1 MALKQ
6 KFTFLIVFAI
16 SIFSC
21 FCFDFGSGQNP
32 FDVSSLLFD
41 KEGAFVISQTINC
54 TEDRIEINYVVKN
67 STDLEMIVPAKFEC
81 APLGDQRSAND
92 IAIPYGFK
100 ILINGKDAKFTVYNG
115 YAQIKNYYENNSY
128 DKKSEIHFNMT
139 IPSKEKIVVK
149 VSYQNLQNAGT
160 NQTGTNFKYLI
171 KLQKNKNNEPID
183 YDFSYTS
190 SKDSEAYIENII
202 IFDGND
208 DIYPE
213 LNYNIERSFSA
224 GNVWSF
230 NIVGHAFESDNMYVF
245 MGLTYYDLSADSTDI
260 RIYSHNNTRTIYFK
274 DRNLTQEPIEQKEL
288 FFLSNEQLRLLR
300 NAFYAI
306 HGYHFKSHGLQNYF
320 TKFMWYKVNPN
331 FSESDFNE
339 TERKNIALI
348 RKMENMKTP
357 LSFSDYLNGGTHE
370 KNEKNAQ

>member
-1 MALKQ
+1 MYGIKT
-6 KFTFLIVFAI
+6 KCTFLMVCAVA
-16 SIFSC
+16 IFSC
-21 FCFDFGSGQNP
+21 FGFDSESGLNP

-41 KEGAFVISQTINC
+41 KEGVFVISQTINC
-54 TEDRIEINYVVKN
+54 TEDSIEINYVVKN
-67 STDLEMIVPAKFEC
+67 LTDFGITVPAKFEC

-100 ILINGKDAKFTVYNG
+100 ILINGKDAKFAVYNDNS
-115 YAQIKNYYENNSY
+115 QVKKYYENNFY

-139 IPSKEKIVVK
+139 IPSKETVSVK

-171 KLQKNKNNEPID
+171 KLHKNKNNEPID

-202 IFDGND
+202 IFDNND
-208 DIYPE
+208 DTYPE

-230 NIVGHAFESDNMYVF
+230 NIVGHVFESDNMYVF
-245 MGLTYYDLSADSTDI
+245 IGLTYYDLSADSTDI
-260 RIYSHNNTRTIYFK
+260 RIYSHNNTKTIYFK
-274 DRNLTQEPIEQKEL
+274 DRNLSQELIERKEL

-300 NAFYAI
+300 NTFYAI
-306 HGYHFKSHGLQNYF
+306 HGYHFKSQDLRNYF
-320 TKFMWYKVNPN
+320 TQYRWYKTNPN
-331 FSESDFNE
+331 FSEADFNE

-348 RKMENMKTP
+348 REMEDMTESKK
-357 LSFSDYLNGGTHE
+357 LSGF
-370 KNEKNAQ
+370 